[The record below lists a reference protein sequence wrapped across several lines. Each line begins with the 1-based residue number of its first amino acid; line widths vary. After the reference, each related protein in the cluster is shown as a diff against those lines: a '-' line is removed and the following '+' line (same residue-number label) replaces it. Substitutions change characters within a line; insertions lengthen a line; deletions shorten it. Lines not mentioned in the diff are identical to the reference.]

1 MKILLSFATLLINVL
16 VLSNS
21 ANANLGWGD
30 VTDGGKQPVF
40 YANSPSGI
48 HSTCFVAP
56 TSGTNGN
63 SKQTVAGGKSVGV
76 DPATLLASTP
86 TVSATALVIGHTY
99 QIVTVGASAFTS
111 VGAKANMVG
120 EIFVATA
127 SSTLAGTGTAMDLS
141 ACDSGTALRKFVDNL
156 PVLEAP
162 SGSNS
167 PTYIPAAL
175 PVKWMSPDGVL
186 TNDDYYEIAVME
198 YRHNYHTDLTGAGTI
213 ARGYVQIDPACTD
226 SHGTLPL
233 VADVNARAPQG
244 SKCLALTDAQG
255 NAVKIARPI
264 GDGTYV
270 LKQAYGVDLPH
281 YLGPVISALHGVPT
295 RVKFYNALPTG
306 RAAGGKRN
314 GDLPLPVDLTLSGTN
329 YGPDGAVKYS
339 QNRALLHLHGGDN
352 PWISDGTPHQWIA
365 PAAETGQFSSGNL
378 YAVNWAQTIFVA
390 KNAYITYNGYWYQNT
405 GTSGL
410 TGATAP
416 VTPTGNAVL
425 AAQANGAI
433 TLSLVGDACSMS
445 GVTNSLACEVATNNR
460 TAVAAKK
467 AMLTNYTRGPS
478 NKNVPDMTDPGP
490 GATTYY
496 YPNGLSAHTLWYHD
510 HSYGLTR
517 LNVYSGEASMYIL
530 QDAYD
535 GHADTASPLYF
546 PASRDIPLILQD
558 KTFVP
563 KDVKVQDAKWD
574 GAANGAGWGVY
585 GDLWYPHV
593 IETNQNPKSSDN
605 TSPTGRWDW
614 GPWMAPPVPAY
625 YGRLPTGEHVKITNT
640 AATSGLDG
648 ATLGSFASSWAFG
661 NPQTIALTAPA
672 AAVVT
677 GIDEVTLTPEA
688 WQDTT
693 TVNGKAYP
701 TLTVQPDNYRFRAL
715 NGASDRF
722 FNLGLYIAADRFSYA
737 QTSPFDRP
745 VLNDPVMCTGDVL
758 DVLNPSLVV
767 NGNDINII
775 AGNQYVYDGNYYIA
789 TSDGTVP
796 GGFHYPVRNWKSGLS
811 VNAGD
816 TIDQAGYLYR
826 VVASGTLG
834 AAPNSNTTLIARG
847 WTANS
852 MAGVGEMIHSRGN
865 VFNVDS
871 MTNGVTAFVVTYE
884 GKNYKSANV
893 VITGGGCTTVP
904 TTNVTLTNGKVTSV
918 DILNPGAGC
927 TSAPTVTI
935 TSSGVGYSPAKV
947 TAYIGPTLGITPPAA
962 PSDQQAQILAS
973 TVYTYNTA
981 NLIPI
986 KAGDVVMLSSTFAL
1000 VPPNTPLIVLGY
1012 TPNGKNSAIFNLA
1025 TMQAPTVPLVD
1036 VATNSS
1042 PMWVT
1047 LLANVIQKN
1056 GGALLSFNHALE
1068 FNTDANFGA
1077 MQYLTNVSSCT
1088 EVFESDP
1095 AALTTWP
1102 TTGGLTGT
1110 GWGSK
1115 YPPGLFNSP
1124 VPHSDFVGPDIQMI
1138 MNEGGYLPDPVGAII
1153 PSTPANWESN
1163 IKNAVFLNIA
1173 EMGWYLP
1180 PAVRS
1185 DAVVDFSAYRGTTLI
1200 MYNNAPAPLPAP
1212 DMRLS
1217 YYTAMGDQTGGG
1229 GSDDVSPGYG
1239 PNSRTMVQVYVDS
1252 NGVLPGARATDNGA
1266 TQTAVVDYYNLHQPV
1281 PIVPQGTVGG
1291 RDTGGYMVPT
1301 AVSGIFA
1308 YSPLTFASQTNLGW
1322 PAGSPLRIG
1331 QFVKDGRGN
1340 LYSVVVEGILGAD
1353 LQAGNVC
1360 GTSQYCVSGSV
1371 VLGNGA
1377 YKYTSAP
1384 TCTAD
1389 VLLALAVPCATP
1401 PPTSFLGDGSIANL
1415 YVDGKVVFEGF
1426 DATYGRMN
1434 AVLGVELPPQGNV
1447 LVNTVI
1453 PLAYIDAPT
1462 ENIADGQVYVW
1473 RIDHVGVDS
1482 HPIHFHLF
1490 EVQILNRVGID
1501 GMSHPVTPEEQ
1512 GWKET
1517 VVLSP
1522 LTTSYIAIRSRAPA
1536 LPFGLP
1542 NSVRSNDPS
1551 QVIGATSGFSLIDPA
1566 TGVAPLTPIV
1576 NASANYFWEYV
1587 WHCHILGHEESDF
1600 MRPVVFNIGTVVVPA
1615 TPVNVTF
1622 TGATVA
1628 WDDATPRGAAI
1639 TSYSHLISESGF
1651 TLTRGTTTPTPL
1663 LPAKVITLP
1672 ANVNSYLDADVAGL
1686 VVPSEFSYYYDVTAT
1701 NSAGTSTAIRA
1712 NKVLGINAPTAVSV
1726 TVPTSTS
1733 TSVTVTYTDQSTLE
1747 TGFHVYFYDA
1757 TDINYRIP
1765 TAATCTVVQT
1775 LSAGT
1780 GLTKTCVVNLGSS
1793 NPGLIAN
1800 GSYKFGVASY
1810 ATNGTVG
1817 FTDSTIAIQAN
1828 SAITLPLP
1836 AVSAFTA
1843 VATGTS
1849 TSSIS
1854 LAWTNPSAQQL
1865 GTVVGVCTSN
1875 VQPCI
1880 TIVGG
1885 SAVTTAT
1892 PTGTAGATTVTGLV
1906 PNQTYY
1912 FGIKIG
1918 SDPAAP
1924 VIAASALT
1932 NPMPVTALTA
1942 TAGNTSRCTAN
1953 ACPVDLTWANPVAPM
1968 IQPYTVDIIRTATV
1982 GGAITTFTNVM
1993 TSAYTPAT
2001 YTDTTALPSTGYSYT
2016 ARVTGSTVLAPA
2028 AVRTSVIATS
2038 TPASVTTAAVS
2049 VVSAFTAVASGSNQ
2063 LILSWKNPA
2072 SGIASVTRLCTVGGS
2087 VCTGIVGTPVA
2098 LTNNVAGGTAT
2109 VSYTG
2114 LAANSGYYVDVQVA
2128 ITAPVSTGPATTA
2141 SAITAP
2147 ASLTALVQPTNP
2159 VVCSTAASCPVTL
2172 TWANANGASPY
2183 TVTISRT
2190 QTSPAVVTPVVLTVP
2205 VVTTTTFTD
2214 STALPNTS
2222 YTYALTVAGSTV
2234 APGKVPALVAA
2245 ALTSTTVTTGAAPLP
2260 TVTSFT
2266 ALRATA
2272 LPTTSVTLTWT
2283 NPTAGAGTVTRA
2295 CPGLTSCTGIASATV
2310 GAITVNALTK
2320 VATATVTGM
2329 LPNTVYNFDV
2339 TVGAGAAV
2347 TAAVATAPT
2356 PVTALVQATAASCP
2370 TATTCPITLN
2380 WASTN
2385 AASYTVNVTRT
2396 QTAPTALAAV
2406 PITVLTANPLTLT
2419 DNTAVA
2425 GATYTYAVSVVGT
2438 TTLGAGVV
2446 SAATSKTL
2454 VKPAAFVG
2462 PAVLAAPALSL
2473 STTIN
2478 LTWTNNST
2486 APVNGYV
2493 VQWSTTSGGVYA
2505 TVASGAV
2512 TGTYTIGATDRTTVA
2527 KSAVNSG
2534 LAGTYWFKVIPTVAG
2549 VQQAAGASNVMS
2561 ITY

>member
-40 YANSPSGI
+40 FANSPSGI

-56 TSGTNGN
+56 TGPN

-76 DPATLLASTP
+76 TPALAATP
-86 TVSATALVIGHTY
+86 TVNANALVSGHTY
-99 QIVTVGASAFTS
+99 QILVVGASNFTS

-127 SSTLAGTGTAMDLS
+127 SNSLGGTGSAMDLS
-141 ACDSGTALRKFVDNL
+141 LCDSGASLRKFVDKM

-162 SGSNS
+162 SNSNS

-175 PVKWMSPDGVL
+175 PVKWKTPDGTL

-198 YRHNYHTDLTGAGTI
+198 YRHNYHTDLTSAGTI

-226 SHGTLPL
+226 SNGTPPL

-244 SKCLALTDAQG
+244 SKCLALIDAQN
-255 NAVKIARPI
+255 NAVKIARPV

-295 RVKFYNALPTG
+295 RVKFYNALPVG

-365 PAAETGQFSSGNL
+365 PATETGQFGSANQ
-378 YAVNWAQTIFVA
+378 YAVNWAPAIFVA
-390 KNAYITYNGYWYQNT
+390 KNAYVSYNGYWYQNT

-416 VTPTGNAVL
+416 VTPTGNATV
-425 AAQANGAI
+425 ATQANGTT
-433 TLSLVGDACSMS
+433 TLAYVSDACSMS
-445 GVTNSLACEVATNNR
+445 GVSNSLACEVATNNR
-460 TAVAAKK
+460 TAVVAKK
-467 AMLTNYTRGPS
+467 ALLANYTRGPS

-530 QDAYD
+530 QDEFD
-535 GHADTASPLYF
+535 GHADTSSPLYF
-546 PASRDIPLILQD
+546 TADRDIPLILQD

-563 KDVKVQDAKWD
+563 KDIKVQDARWD
-574 GAANGAGWGVY
+574 AAVDGTGWGLY

-593 IETNQNPKSSDN
+593 YETNQNPKSSDN
-605 TSPTGRWDW
+605 TNPIGRWDW

-640 AATSGLDG
+640 AATAGSNSLGGALSGSSGGKFLD
-648 ATLGSFASSWAFG
+648 SWAFQ
-661 NPQTIALTAPA
+661 NPQTLALAAPA
-672 AAVVT
+672 VAVVPVV
-677 GIDEVTLTPEA
+677 DEVTVTPEA

-701 TLTVQPDNYRFRAL
+701 SLTVQPDNYRFRAL

-758 DVLNPSLVV
+758 DPSSPSI
-767 NGNDINII
+767 GTGTDINIT

-789 TSDGTVP
+789 TGDGTVP
-796 GGFHYPVRNWKSGLS
+796 GSFHYPVRNWKTGLP
-811 VNAGD
+811 VFTGD
-816 TIDQAGYLYR
+816 TIDQSGYLYN
-826 VVASGTLG
+826 VVANHTLG
-834 AAPNSNTTLIARG
+834 AAPSNNTTLIARG

-852 MAGVGEMIHSRGN
+852 MAGIGEKIHSRGN

-871 MTNGVTAFVVTYE
+871 MSNGVTALVVMYE

-893 VITGGGCTTVP
+893 TVTGGGCSTQP
-904 TTNVTLTNGKVTSV
+904 TAMATLTNGKITSV
-918 DILNPGAGC
+918 DITDPGVGC

-935 TSSGVGYSPAKV
+935 TSTSVGYSPAKV

-962 PSDQQAQILAS
+962 PSDQQAYITANQ
-973 TVYTYNTA
+973 VHTYNTA

-986 KAGDVVMLSSTFAL
+986 KEGDVVMLSSTFASY
-1000 VPPNTPLIVLGY
+1000 PPNTPFKVLGY
-1012 TPNGKNSAIFNLA
+1012 GAYVGKNTYAFSLA
-1025 TMQAPTVPLVD
+1025 TMLAPSVPLVD
-1036 VATNSS
+1036 ATADGT
-1042 PMWVT
+1042 WVT

-1056 GGALLSFNHALE
+1056 GAAVLSFNHALE
-1068 FNTDANFGA
+1068 FNTDQNFGA
-1077 MQYLTNVSSCT
+1077 LQYLTNVSSCT

-1095 AALTTWP
+1095 AALVTWP
-1102 TTGGLTGT
+1102 TTGGLNGT

-1212 DMRLS
+1212 DMRLG

-1229 GSDDVSPGYG
+1229 GSDDVLPGYG

-1266 TQTAVVDYYNLHQPV
+1266 TQTAVIDYYAAHQPV
-1281 PIVPQGTVGG
+1281 PIVPLGAVGNK
-1291 RDTGGYMVPT
+1291 DTGGFTVPT
-1301 AVSGIFA
+1301 ATAGVFA
-1308 YSPLTFASQTNLGW
+1308 YAPLSFVSQANVGW
-1322 PAGSPLRIG
+1322 PTTPLRIG
-1331 QFVKDGRGN
+1331 EIVKDGRGN
-1340 LYSVVVEGILGAD
+1340 LYSVVVEGTLGAD

-1360 GTSQYCVSGSV
+1360 GTSQYCVNGTV

-1389 VLLALAVPCATP
+1389 ILIALAVPCATP
-1401 PPTSFLGDGSIANL
+1401 PAAAFPGDGSVANAF
-1415 YVDGKVVFEGF
+1415 VDGKVIFEGF
-1426 DATYGRMN
+1426 DATWGRMN
-1434 AVLGVELPPQGNV
+1434 AVLGVDLPPQGNV

-1453 PLAYIDAPT
+1453 PLAYIDGPT

-1501 GMSHPVTPEEQ
+1501 GMSHPVTAEEQ

-1542 NSVRSNDPS
+1542 NSVRSMDPS
-1551 QVIGATSGFSLIDPA
+1551 QAIGATSGFSLIDPA

-1576 NASANYFWEYV
+1576 NASVNYFWEYV
-1587 WHCHILGHEESDF
+1587 WHCHILGHEENDF
-1600 MRPVVFNIGTVVVPA
+1600 MRPVVFNIGTVIVPA
-1615 TPVNVTF
+1615 APTNVTF

-1628 WDDATPRGAAI
+1628 WDDITPRGAPI

-1765 TAATCTVVQT
+1765 TAATCTVVQA

-1780 GLTKTCVVNLGSS
+1780 GLTKTCVVNLGSA

-1953 ACPVDLTWANPVAPM
+1953 ACPVDLAWANPVAPM

-2038 TPASVTTAAVS
+2038 TPASVTTAAVT
-2049 VVSAFTAVASGSNQ
+2049 VVSAFTAVASGSSQ
-2063 LILSWKNPA
+2063 LNLSWKNPA

-2087 VCTGIVGTPVA
+2087 VCTGIVGTPVS

-2128 ITAPVSTGPATTA
+2128 ITAPVSTGPATTT

-2147 ASLTALVQPTNP
+2147 APLTALVQPTNP
-2159 VVCSTAASCPVTL
+2159 VVCSTATSCPVTL

-2183 TVTISRT
+2183 TVAISRT

-2205 VVTTTTFTD
+2205 AGTTTTFTD

-2245 ALTSTTVTTGAAPLP
+2245 ALTSTTVTTGAVPLP

-2339 TVGAGAAV
+2339 KVGLGAAA
-2347 TAAVATAPT
+2347 TATVATAPT
-2356 PVTALVQATAASCP
+2356 PVTALIQATAASCP

-2406 PITVLTANPLTLT
+2406 PIAVLTANPLTLT

-2454 VKPAAFVG
+2454 VKPAAYVG

-2473 STTIN
+2473 GTTIN

-2493 VQWSTTSGGVYA
+2493 VQRSTTSGGVYT
-2505 TVASGAV
+2505 TVATGAV